1 MTSVDEL
8 IKEALAFEESQ
19 TSFKSRNDKIIA
31 SHKAKELILGLNE
44 FYKESK
50 DVAIMDIMKRITV
63 IKQKVEKRLK
73 MRLEA

>member
-1 MTSVDEL
+1 MSKEEL
-8 IKEALAFEESQ
+8 VKEALAFEELQ

-31 SHKAKELILGLNE
+31 SHKAKELILGINE
-44 FYKESK
+44 YYKETK
-50 DVAIMDIMKRITV
+50 DVELMDIMKRITL